1 MNQKNYVAIRTM
13 VRTRLDLELGDDIQS
28 LPEGRVAAVVQEEAT
43 RLGVTDLD
51 IGVLVAEL
59 ESDYQT
65 LVGVERALVAEDDGW
80 APWLNKRK
88 AEVDWFFWDRY
99 QQYLRTE
106 KSWPKQTI
114 ERLDQTTDKVL
125 GYISNP
131 ESKGAWDR
139 RGMVVGHVQ
148 SGKTSNYVGLICTDF
163 QELHGDRQ
171 FNDDR
176 ALIGGTAFF
185 KGEAVMIVAQQKGRD
200 TKEKITRNFGMPQPE
215 GYRKALRLMKLAEKF
230 GLPVITFID
239 TPGAFPGIES
249 EARHVSE
256 AIAVN
261 LREMAMLKTP
271 FTGFT
276 CPSNASS
283 PITIYW
289 LSNFSGI

>member
-65 LVGVERALVAEDDGW
+65 LIGVERALVSEDDGW

-106 KSWPKQTI
+106 KSWPKQTV

-131 ESKGAWDR
+131 D
-139 RGMVVGHVQ
+139 
-148 SGKTSNYVGLICTDF
+148 LI
-163 QELHGDRQ
+163 R
-171 FNDDR
+171 
-176 ALIGGTAFF
+176 
-185 KGEAVMIVAQQKGRD
+185 
-200 TKEKITRNFGMPQPE
+200 
-215 GYRKALRLMKLAEKF
+215 
-230 GLPVITFID
+230 
-239 TPGAFPGIES
+239 
-249 EARHVSE
+249 
-256 AIAVN
+256 
-261 LREMAMLKTP
+261 
-271 FTGFT
+271 
-276 CPSNASS
+276 
-283 PITIYW
+283 
-289 LSNFSGI
+289 